1 MTRIGKVI
9 SNGYEKTKA
18 ASKEATKEI
27 FDVANM
33 PKDIKNGFQYGRRL
47 SKIQKATPCDT
58 FVTVGR
64 SMLRK
69 GVIPHLPGIFAGLG
83 FAIPVIGANPAG
95 FALGK
100 VLKKALRKI

>member
-18 ASKEATKEI
+18 ASKEASKEI
-27 FDVANM
+27 FGVANM
-33 PKDIKNGFQYGRRL
+33 PKELKNGFQYGRRL

-69 GVIPHLPGIFAGLG
+69 GVIPQLPGTFAVFG
-83 FAIPVIGANPAG
+83 FAIPIIGANPAG
-95 FALGK
+95 FALGR
-100 VLKKALRKI
+100 VLRKALRKI